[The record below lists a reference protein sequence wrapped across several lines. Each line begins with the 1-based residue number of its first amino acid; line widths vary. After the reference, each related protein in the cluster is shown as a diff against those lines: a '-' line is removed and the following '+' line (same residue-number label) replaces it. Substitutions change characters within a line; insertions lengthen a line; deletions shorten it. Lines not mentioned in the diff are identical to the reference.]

1 MPELLKHGPLA
12 VTESSCDGIDKPFR
26 TVDAARAWIAG
37 LRCLGKRCHDAFKGL
52 QPRELDAQHEKEDAR
67 SKEAR
72 VRHSEARGDVMEFP
86 DSSAALPL
94 NVRPQQLM
102 QVAHKQR

>member
-1 MPELLKHGPLA
+1 VPELPKHGPLA

-26 TVDAARAWIAG
+26 TVDAARERIAG
-37 LRCLGKRCHDAFKGL
+37 PRCLGRRCHDALKGL
-52 QPRELDAQHEKEDAR
+52 QSRQLDAQREKEDAR

-72 VRHSEARGDVMEFP
+72 VSHSEARGDIVEFA

-94 NVRPQQLM
+94 NVRPQKLM
-102 QVAHKQR
+102 QVAHQQR